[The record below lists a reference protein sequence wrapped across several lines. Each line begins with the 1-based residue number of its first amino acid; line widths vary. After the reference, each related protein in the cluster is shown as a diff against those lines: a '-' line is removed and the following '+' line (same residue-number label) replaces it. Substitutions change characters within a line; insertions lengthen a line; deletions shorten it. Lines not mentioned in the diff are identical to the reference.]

1 MTRTAPP
8 RRMILHFSHM
18 GFTDARTFIAPKNRE
33 TYRTKED
40 RRGSPGDGSAPTG
53 KSSSLQRLCLAQV
66 PGGEDARAIPRNG
79 HSVLEMGGERA
90 VLGVD
95 RPVVRAHPHMVGA
108 HVHHRLDGEHH
119 ALLELRPRTGLAEVR
134 NLRIFVHRAADAVSH
149 KGADH
154 A

>member
-18 GFTDARTFIAPKNRE
+18 GLTDARTFIAPKNRE

-53 KSSSLQRLCLAQV
+53 KSSSLQRFCLPEEV
-66 PGGEDARAIPRNG
+66 PGGQDARAVPRNG
-79 HSVLEMGGERA
+79 DGVLEVGGQRA

-95 RPVVRAHPHMVGA
+95 RPVVRAHPHVVGA
-108 HVHHRLDGEHH
+108 HV
-119 ALLELRPRTGLAEVR
+119 
-134 NLRIFVHRAADAVSH
+134 
-149 KGADH
+149 DH
-154 A
+154 

>member
-18 GFTDARTFIAPKNRE
+18 GLTDARTFIAPKNRE

-66 PGGEDARAIPRNG
+66 PGGEDARTVPRNG
-79 HSVLEMGGERA
+79 DSVLEVGRQRA

-95 RPVVRAHPHMVGA
+95 GPVVRAHAHVVRS
-108 HVHHRLDGEHH
+108 HVHHRLDREDHP
-119 ALLELRPRTGLAEVR
+119 LLELG
-134 NLRIFVHRAADAVSH
+134 S
-149 KGADH
+149 
-154 A
+154 